1 MRTSLR
7 FLLLVL
13 GVAIVAAVAFGV
25 YTLLGFD
32 EEAPSERARGIE
44 NYIPAREVK
53 MAPAVQFLN
62 EEGERL
68 TLEKFRGKVVV
79 LNMWATWC
87 APCIHEMP
95 TLDRLQQQLEDVDV
109 VVVALSID
117 SGGAS
122 VVRTFFDEHG
132 IGNLDV
138 YVDPTMR
145 AQAGFNVIGLPTT
158 IIIDKEGRE
167 RGRIVGPA
175 EWDDSR
181 AADLVLS
188 AAAPLEE

>member
-1 MRTSLR
+1 MRTSR
-7 FLLLVL
+7 RLLLIVL
-13 GVAIVAAVAFGV
+13 AGAIVAAAAFGV

-32 EEAPSERARGIE
+32 EEEEAAPGRGIQ

-53 MAPAVQFLN
+53 MAPLVPFLDEN
-62 EEGERL
+62 GQTL
-68 TLEKFRGKVVV
+68 NLEKFRGKIVV

-122 VVRTFFDEHG
+122 VVRAFFDEHG
-132 IGNLDV
+132 IDDLAV

-158 IIIDKEGRE
+158 IVIDKKGRE

-188 AAAPLEE
+188 AAAPLE